1 MSRQQVP
8 ASDEHPICRTLRRRA
23 MSLTTNPL
31 DFSGRVALVTGAGSG
46 IGRAS
51 ALAFGALH
59 AQVIVSDIDGDG
71 GTATVEMIRQAGGAA
86 TFIRADVAQA
96 DSVTELVESAVARY
110 GRLDFAHNNAGIAG
124 VSGTSG
130 ATRTAMIDYPES
142 SFDRVIAV
150 NLKGVWLCLQ
160 AELRQMLTQR
170 HGAIV
175 NTASIAGLVGGFGA
189 AYTASKHG
197 VVGLTKQAAL
207 EHAAAGIRVN
217 AVCPGVIDTP
227 MTQPIFSAER
237 WQEMTARHHIGRVG
251 MPEEVAQAVVWLCS
265 DGASFVTGQALA
277 VDGGFI
283 AQ

>member
-1 MSRQQVP
+1 
-8 ASDEHPICRTLRRRA
+8 
-23 MSLTTNPL
+23 MSLTMNPL

-71 GTATVEMIRQAGGAA
+71 GTATVERIRQAGGDA

-124 VSGTSG
+124 ISGTSG
-130 ATRTAMIDYPES
+130 QTRTAMIDYPEAD
-142 SFDRVIAV
+142 FDRVIAV

-227 MTQPIFSAER
+227 MTQPIFTAER
-237 WQEMTARHHIGRVG
+237 WQELTARHPSG
-251 MPEEVAQAVVWLCS
+251 MWACRKR
-265 DGASFVTGQALA
+265 
-277 VDGGFI
+277 
-283 AQ
+283 